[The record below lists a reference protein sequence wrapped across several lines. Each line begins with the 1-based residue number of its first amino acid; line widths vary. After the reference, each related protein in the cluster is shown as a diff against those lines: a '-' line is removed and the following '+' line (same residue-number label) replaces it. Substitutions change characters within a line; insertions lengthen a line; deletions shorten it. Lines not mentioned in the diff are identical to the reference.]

1 MFIYVLS
8 RDSEKTFAVIWTKL
22 EEKQEIQIE
31 FVTVE
36 KPPPDLRVVE

>member
-31 FVTVE
+31 FVTRGDT
-36 KPPPDLRVVE
+36 KILPLT